1 MDKPPRP
8 LTDAEIIAYLQSSDD
23 ALRRQAMYALFTNK
37 DLQKKVFKYVL
48 DRTKDPETAKEVF
61 QFALETFEKK
71 VRSNKYE
78 ARASIHTYILGIV
91 KWHLLNE
98 RRKQGR
104 LREYDPNLHGGL
116 DAVEAIEYDIIDAER
131 LNILYE
137 IIAHLGERCKTL
149 LPRWAQNAKPEDI
162 AQEFG
167 FSSADMAKKE
177 TYRCRLKLKAF
188 VDERP
193 WLKNQL
199 KF

>member
-1 MDKPPRP
+1 
-8 LTDAEIIAYLQSSDD
+8 
-23 ALRRQAMYALFTNK
+23 MYALFTNK

>member
-1 MDKPPRP
+1 MDNPPKP
-8 LTDAEIIAYLQSSDD
+8 LSDAEIVEYLQSTDD
-23 ALRRQAMYALFTNK
+23 VLRKQAMYALFTNT

-48 DRTKDPETAKEVF
+48 DRTKDIEIAKEVF
-61 QFALETFEKK
+61 QFALETFEKQ
-71 VRSNKYE
+71 VRSNKFE
-78 ARASIHTYILGIV
+78 ARASIHTYIVGIV

-104 LREYDPNLHGGL
+104 FKGFDPNLHGVP
-116 DAVEAIEYDIIDAER
+116 DSVQAVEYDIIAAER
-131 LNILYE
+131 LKILYE
-137 IIAHLGERCKTL
+137 IIARLGERCTTL

-177 TYRCRLKLKAF
+177 TYRCRVKLKAF

-193 WLKNQL
+193 WLKDLL